1 MSPEPKRPV
10 VEGEGIPGDAARA
23 EARESVAHVVLVLS
37 ALCGV
42 LMALC
47 ISLMV
52 RLDSGYPPAL
62 KPQLFAALLGMPA
75 PGLSLPG
82 LNGETLTLPHP
93 GAPGPGEKPGSSLIF
108 FTDSACRAC
117 DATYPSVRQAA
128 ERLPVFVVGAGSRAE
143 LKRKLA
149 DHEIA
154 AVTGYDSLLS
164 VANAYGVDRVP
175 SALLVDGGG
184 IVKAGESGAGCVE
197 RVLERLRVLQKGSR

>member
-1 MSPEPKRPV
+1 MPPESKRPV

-23 EARESVAHVVLVLS
+23 EAREIVARMVLVLS

-42 LMALC
+42 LMAVC

-62 KPQLFAALLGMPA
+62 KAQPFAALLEMPA
-75 PGLSLPG
+75 PGLSLSG
-82 LNGETLTLPHP
+82 LSGETVTLPHP
-93 GAPGPGEKPGSSLIF
+93 GASGPGERPGSSLIF
-108 FTDSACRAC
+108 FTDSACKAC
-117 DATYPSVRQAA
+117 DAAYPSVRQAA
-128 ERLPVFVVGAGSRAE
+128 ERLPVFVVGAGSRAA

-154 AVTGYDSLLS
+154 AVAGYDSLLS
-164 VANAYGVDRVP
+164 VARAYGVDRVP

-184 IVKAGESGAGCVE
+184 IVKAGESGTGCVE
-197 RVLERLRVLQKGSR
+197 RVLARLRVLQRGGG